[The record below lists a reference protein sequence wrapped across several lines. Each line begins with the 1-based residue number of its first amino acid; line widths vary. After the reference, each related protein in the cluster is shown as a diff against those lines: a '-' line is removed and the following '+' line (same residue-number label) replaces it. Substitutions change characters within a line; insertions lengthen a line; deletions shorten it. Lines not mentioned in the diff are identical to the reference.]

1 MVSSTG
7 GGPDGAA
14 EAVPAS
20 PSAADANAPAAMEVK
35 RIFMVVP
42 SFCSVTHDEYL
53 LLLFMSVR
61 HSSQR
66 PFCAHAP
73 LGCNRRYSCGFGCFP
88 GHNSQTEAVKPT
100 DGGILNS
107 KALELPAPQYPAE
120 AKRVH
125 ASGEVQVQVLID
137 ETGKVVT
144 AYALFGPESLR
155 PAAVAAA
162 KQARFAPTVVE
173 GVTVKVSGIITYDF
187 KAQ

>member
-20 PSAADANAPAAMEVK
+20 PSAADANAPAAMEVN

-73 LGCNRRYSCGFGCFP
+73 LGAIVAVP
-88 GHNSQTEAVKPT
+88 ADLVVSQGITVKPKP
-100 DGGILNS
+100 S
-107 KALELPAPQYPAE
+107 APD
-120 AKRVH
+120 RRLRWLTN
-125 ASGEVQVQVLID
+125 AS
-137 ETGKVVT
+137 TR
-144 AYALFGPESLR
+144 LR
-155 PAAVAAA
+155 
-162 KQARFAPTVVE
+162 R
-173 GVTVKVSGIITYDF
+173 
-187 KAQ
+187 